1 MPDSLDIE
9 WSDSGVSEDKRS
21 MPVESTAA
29 VTKSVDVDGNASGD
43 DGNASGDDA
52 RSYVTSVIYDYHC

>member
-9 WSDSGVSEDKRS
+9 WSDSGVSEDKPS

-29 VTKSVDVDGNASGD
+29 VTKSVGV